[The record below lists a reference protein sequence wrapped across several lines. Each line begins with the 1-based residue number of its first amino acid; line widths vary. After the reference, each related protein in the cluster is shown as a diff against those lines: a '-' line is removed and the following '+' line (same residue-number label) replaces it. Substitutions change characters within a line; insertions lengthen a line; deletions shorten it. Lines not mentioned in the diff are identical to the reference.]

1 MDFGSCSPRAIKD
14 SWFIYLGI
22 VCKCLRIL
30 SFGLCRLLQI
40 SSFNGKMNA
49 LNEVNKVITNV
60 SFHASRHTP
69 LEEDEWLTAEKMAVS
84 TNITV
89 TIDWNGTENTLTG
102 IFRWIYS
109 SVCSK
114 FMFESHKMWPS
125 ALPFCDWQSVSVM
138 SWTRLA
144 GGVQM
149 SSVSWATRFLFVGEE
164 WTHMVQSR
172 NVFLLHKCF

>member
-1 MDFGSCSPRAIKD
+1 MDFGRYSPRAIKD
-14 SWFIYLGI
+14 SWFIYLVI

-89 TIDWNGTENTLTG
+89 TIDWNGTENILRN
-102 IFRWIYS
+102 F
-109 SVCSK
+109 SVD
-114 FMFESHKMWPS
+114 
-125 ALPFCDWQSVSVM
+125 L
-138 SWTRLA
+138 
-144 GGVQM
+144 
-149 SSVSWATRFLFVGEE
+149 
-164 WTHMVQSR
+164 
-172 NVFLLHKCF
+172 